1 MFISSEMRR
10 NQLKLWN
17 VSEAA
22 RMINVKVGW
31 LHRKIRE
38 HVLPS
43 PKVQLKRT
51 RYYDE
56 QGIESLKKAIL
67 KMN

>member
-1 MFISSEMRR
+1 MFISSEIRR

-22 RMINVKVGW
+22 RLVNVKVGW

-38 HVLPS
+38 QLLPS
-43 PKVQLKRT
+43 PAIQLKRT

-56 QGIESLKKAIL
+56 QGIESLKKAIDIL
-67 KMN
+67 N